1 MLPYLSRRIGMAV
14 LVLLIVLVF
23 LALLVQILPGDPVS
37 LMLGPRADPELIEVA
52 RRQMDLDS
60 SVPAQVWHFLTGAV
74 RGDLGQDFL
83 TKRPVSELIA
93 AALPNTLILVLTSL
107 ALAVAAAIPL
117 AVVSAARQGSWLDRI
132 VGTMSVGIISI
143 PSYVIGMVLL
153 LLATVWLGWLP
164 AIGTGS
170 LADPLDY
177 LAHLVLPALSLA
189 MIWAG
194 YLARLL
200 RSALLEV
207 LGQDYI
213 RAARAYGLAEW
224 RIYYQ
229 LALRNAIPSVVA
241 LIGVALGDLMGS
253 AIFIE
258 VIFTRNG
265 LGTLL
270 YNATTQRDYPT
281 IRGGVLLI
289 ATLFVLA
296 NLLADLAN
304 RAINPRLREVAA
316 R

>member
-1 MLPYLSRRIGMAV
+1 MLGYVARRVGVALVVVLLVLIFLSV
-14 LVLLIVLVF
+14 LVHL
-23 LALLVQILPGDPVS
+23 LPGNPVT
-37 LMLGPRADPELIEVA
+37 LMLGPRADPALAADA

-60 SVPAQVWHFLTGAV
+60 SVPAQVWHFVSGVA

-83 TKRPVSELIA
+83 TKRPVAGLIG
-93 AALPNTLILVLTSL
+93 AALPHTLILAGVSL
-107 ALAVAAAIPL
+107 VLAVLIAIPL
-117 AVVSAARQGSWLDRI
+117 AVVSAARPGSALDRFL
-132 VGTMSVGIISI
+132 GTVSVGVISI
-143 PSYVIGMVLL
+143 PSYVIGMLLL

-170 LADPLDY
+170 LADPGDY

-189 MIWAG
+189 LIWAG

-200 RSALLEV
+200 RSSMLEV
-207 LGQDYI
+207 LGENHV
-213 RAARAYGLAEW
+213 RAARAYGVPEW

-229 LALRNAIPSVVA
+229 LALRNAIPGVVA

-270 YNATTQRDYPT
+270 YNAITERDYP
-281 IRGGVLLI
+281 IVRGGVVVI
-289 ATLFVLA
+289 AVLFVLA
-296 NLLADLAN
+296 NLIADLAN
-304 RAINPRLREVAA
+304 RVIDPRLREEVA

>member
-1 MLPYLSRRIGMAV
+1 MLGYVARRVGVAMVVVLLVLIFLSV
-14 LVLLIVLVF
+14 LVHL
-23 LALLVQILPGDPVS
+23 LPGNPVT
-37 LMLGPRADPELIEVA
+37 LMLGPRADPALAADA

-60 SVPAQVWHFLTGAV
+60 SVPAQVWHFVSGVA

-83 TKRPVSELIA
+83 TKRPVAGLIG
-93 AALPNTLILVLTSL
+93 AALPHTLILAAVSL
-107 ALAVAAAIPL
+107 ALAVLIAIPL
-117 AVVSAARQGSWLDRI
+117 AVVSAARPGSALDRFL
-132 VGTMSVGIISI
+132 GTVSVGVISI
-143 PSYVIGMVLL
+143 PSYVIGMLSL

-170 LADPLDY
+170 LADPGDY

-189 MIWAG
+189 LIWAG

-200 RSALLEV
+200 RSSMLEV
-207 LGQDYI
+207 LGENHV
-213 RAARAYGLAEW
+213 RAARAYGVPEW

-229 LALRNAIPSVVA
+229 LALRNAIPGVVA

-270 YNATTQRDYPT
+270 YNAITERDYP
-281 IRGGVLLI
+281 IVRGGVVVI
-289 ATLFVLA
+289 AVLFVLA
-296 NLLADLAN
+296 NLIADLAN
-304 RAINPRLREVAA
+304 RVIDPRLREEVA

>member
-1 MLPYLSRRIGMAV
+1 MLIYLARRVGMAV

-23 LALLVQILPGDPVS
+23 LASLVHILPGDPVS
-37 LMLGPRADPELIEVA
+37 LMLGPRADPELIALA
-52 RRQMDLDS
+52 RQEMDLDS
-60 SVPAQVWHFLTGAV
+60 SVPAQVWHFLANAV
-74 RGDLGQDFL
+74 GGDLGQDFL
-83 TKRPVSELIA
+83 TKRPVSELIG
-93 AALPNTLILVLTSL
+93 AALPNTLVLALTSL
-107 ALAVAAAIPL
+107 LLAVVAAIPL

-132 VGTMSVGIISI
+132 LGTLSVGIVSI

-170 LADPLDY
+170 FADPLDY

-189 MIWAG
+189 LVWAG

-213 RAARAYGLAEW
+213 RAARAYGIAEW

-229 LALRNAIPSVVA
+229 LAMRNAIPSVVA

-270 YNATTQRDYPT
+270 YNAATQRDHPT
-281 IRGGVLLI
+281 MRGGVVVI
-289 ATLFVLA
+289 AVLFVLA
-296 NLLADLAN
+296 NLLADLVN
-304 RAINPRLREVAA
+304 RAINPRLREVSS